1 MNNNF
6 SDIFKEWEKIN
17 LITDKDQQKN
27 KNILK
32 SEKLK
37 SVIKSYEII
46 SIDLHGF
53 NRYEAINKLKKFIII
68 NQKKSSRTKV
78 KIIHGVGRHS
88 GDKRI
93 LKEAV
98 IKWLKENKN
107 LIYSYR
113 PGLIGEGSS
122 GVTVA
127 IINQKL

>member
-6 SDIFKEWEKIN
+6 SDIFKEWEKAN
-17 LITDKDQQKN
+17 LITDKDQLKN

-32 SEKLK
+32 PKKLN
-37 SVIKSYEII
+37 SVKKSYEII

-88 GDKRI
+88 CDKRI
-93 LKEAV
+93 LKEVV
-98 IKWLKENKN
+98 IKWLKENKK

-122 GVTVA
+122 GVTIA